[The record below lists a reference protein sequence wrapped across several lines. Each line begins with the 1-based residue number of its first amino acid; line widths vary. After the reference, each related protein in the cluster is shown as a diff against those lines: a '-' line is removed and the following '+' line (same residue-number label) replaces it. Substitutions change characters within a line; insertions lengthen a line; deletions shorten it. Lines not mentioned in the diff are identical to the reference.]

1 MIMKHPAIVK
11 RDEKQ
16 VVIQLTVKLEGSLLE
31 NEEALQQALNE
42 VGSLAMEPILKRFDT
57 DGTPIVIAK
66 QKLTS
71 RCLQPQTYETPYG
84 QVAVARHVYQ
94 TSKGGK
100 TFCPLED
107 RGRCLLNST
116 PRYAKIISSK
126 YCQMGAD
133 ALRKD
138 LLEANGRKVS
148 RNYVKRIADFVG
160 SIAQAKEEVWEY
172 EIPVPE
178 KSVAAIAIGLDGT
191 CMLMRESGWR
201 EAMCGSIALYDEHGE
216 RLHTIYAG
224 ASPEYGKQTFR
235 ERFSREVERVKHAF
249 PEALTIGLADG
260 AADNWKF
267 LTKRTDRQ
275 MVDFYHAREYLG
287 KAVAAI
293 HSRRTNQVTKQEE
306 AWSHD
311 LKHKRGAA
319 KKILAAMESELAEMK
334 PGWRKEELTKSATY
348 FRNQRS
354 KMQYWRHEKE
364 LLPIGSG
371 VTEAACKALIKQ
383 RLGQSGMRWKAA
395 GAAALISIRSLRLTP
410 GRWESFW
417 GKVDQFGVPALN

>member
-1 MIMKHPAIVK
+1 MKHLAIVK
-11 RDEKQ
+11 QDEKQ
-16 VVIQLTVKLEGSLLE
+16 VVIQFTVKLTGSLLE
-31 NEEALQQALNE
+31 NEEALQQNLNAA
-42 VGSLAMEPILKRFDT
+42 GSLAMEPILKRFDT

-71 RCLQPQTYETPYG
+71 RCRQNQTYETPYG
-84 QVAVARHVYQ
+84 QVAIERHVYQ
-94 TSKGGK
+94 TSQGGK

-126 YCQMGAD
+126 YCEMGAD

-148 RNYVKRIADFVG
+148 RNYVKRISDFVG

-172 EIPVPE
+172 EMPVPE
-178 KSVAAIAIGLDGT
+178 KSVAAISIGLDGT
-191 CMLMRESGWR
+191 CLLMRESGWR
-201 EAMCGSIALYDEHGE
+201 EAMCGSIALYDQHGE

-224 ASPEYGKQTFR
+224 ASPEYGKQTFC
-235 ERFSREVERVKHAF
+235 ERFSREVERVKQAF
-249 PEALTIGLADG
+249 PEALSLGLADG

-267 LTKRTDRQ
+267 LEKRTDRQ
-275 MVDFYHAREYLG
+275 MIDFYHAREYLG
-287 KAVAAI
+287 KAAAAI
-293 HSRRTNQVTKQEE
+293 HSRRIKQVATQEE
-306 AWSHD
+306 EWSHD
-311 LKHKRGAA
+311 LKHTRGAA
-319 KKILAAMESELAEMK
+319 KRILGKMEGELGEMK
-334 PGWRKEELTKSATY
+334 RGWRKEQLKKSATY
-348 FRNQRS
+348 FRNHQAKR
-354 KMQYWRHEKE
+354 QYWRHEKE

-371 VTEAACKALIKQ
+371 VTEAACKVLIKQ
-383 RLGQSGMRWKAA
+383 RLGQSGMRWKEE

-417 GKVDQFGVPALN
+417 GKVDQYGVPVLN